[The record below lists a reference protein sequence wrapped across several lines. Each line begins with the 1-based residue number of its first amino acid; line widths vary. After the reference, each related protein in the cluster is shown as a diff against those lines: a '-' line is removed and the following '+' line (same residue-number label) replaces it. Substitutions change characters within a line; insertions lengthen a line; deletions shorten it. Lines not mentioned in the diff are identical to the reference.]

1 MTTAEK
7 ATHKKLL
14 ETIDAMS
21 DYYHRES
28 RQATGPA
35 GRSVNGMARRTL
47 NEVRMMITD
56 EEYLDY
62 MYDLYVK

>member
-7 ATHKKLL
+7 ATQKKLL

-28 RQATGPA
+28 RQATVPA